1 MNSTLKKTL
10 QFSIS
15 LLVGIIFFY
24 FLYRNVDTTKMLEDL
39 SKADYR
45 IILLSMALG
54 CLSHWSR
61 GVRWT
66 IALRPLGY
74 KVQKRKA
81 FVSVMV
87 GYLMNI
93 AFPRAGEVAR
103 CAFLKR
109 TDNVPVETSFG
120 SVIGE
125 RALDFVILV
134 SITTFTFL
142 VEWDVI
148 KGFLDKYADFGIY
161 QQKFYDNIWLLWIFV
176 LLGILT
182 LALVYLYRKQ
192 IRENAFVIKIQVF
205 LGGLWKGISSI
216 TKLNRKQQFFYILH
230 TLVIWTCY
238 HLMIYVLFFSID
250 ETSSLTVMAGFTAM
264 VMAGVGMVIPIPGGI
279 GSFHFFVQQ
288 TLVAYGINE
297 TTALD
302 FAFLGHTAQ
311 TVMVILVGG
320 VSVAIGLYLW
330 GRKSVTN
337 EQSSVIS

>member
-15 LLVGIIFFY
+15 LLIGVTFFY

-45 IILLSMALG
+45 WILLSMALG
-54 CLSHWSR
+54 CLAHWSR

-87 GYLMNI
+87 GYVMNI
-93 AFPRAGEVAR
+93 AFPRAGELAR

-125 RALDFVILV
+125 RALDFIILV
-134 SITTFTFL
+134 SITTFTFF
-142 VEWDVI
+142 VEWNII
-148 KGFLDKYADFGIY
+148 KKFLDEYADFGIY
-161 QQKFYDNIWLLWIFV
+161 EQKFYDNIWLLWVFIFIGIFS
-176 LLGILT
+176 LG
-182 LALVYLYRKQ
+182 LVYFYRNQ

-230 TLVIWTCY
+230 TIVIWTCY
-238 HLMIYVLFFSID
+238 HLMIYVLFFSI
-250 ETSSLTVMAGFTAM
+250 EATSNLTVMAGFTAM

-311 TVMVILVGG
+311 TVMVIVVGA
-320 VSVAIGLYLW
+320 VSAAIGFYSW
-330 GRKSVTN
+330 RTPVSSN
-337 EQSSVIS
+337 QSSITS

>member
-1 MNSTLKKTL
+1 MNPILKKIL

-15 LLVGIIFFY
+15 LFVGIIFFY

-54 CLSHWSR
+54 VLSHWSR

-74 KVQKRKA
+74 NVQKRKA
-81 FVSVMV
+81 FTSVMV
-87 GYLMNI
+87 GYVMNI

-134 SITTFTFL
+134 TITTFTFF
-142 VEWDVI
+142 VEWDII

-161 QQKFYDNIWLLWIFV
+161 EQKFYDNIWLLWVFI

-182 LALVYLYRKQ
+182 LGFIYLYRKQ

-205 LGGLWKGISSI
+205 LGGLWKGILSI

-230 TLVIWTCY
+230 TIVIWACY

-250 ETSSLTVMAGFTAM
+250 ATSHLTVMAGFTAM

-311 TVMVILVGG
+311 TAMIIVVGA
-320 VSVAIGLYLW
+320 VSTAIGLYLW
-330 GRKSVTN
+330 GRKSVTT
-337 EQSSVIS
+337 EQSSVIN

>member
-1 MNSTLKKTL
+1 MNPTLKKTL

-15 LLVGIIFFY
+15 LLIGIVFFY
-24 FLYRNVDTTKMLEDL
+24 FLYRNVDTGKMLEDL

-87 GYLMNI
+87 GYVMNI

-109 TDNVPVETSFG
+109 TDNVPVEASFG

-134 SITTFTFL
+134 SITTFTFF
-142 VEWDVI
+142 VEWDII

-161 QQKFYDNIWLLWIFV
+161 EQKFYDNIWLLWVFILSGIV
-176 LLGILT
+176 ALGFI
-182 LALVYLYRKQ
+182 YLYREQ
-192 IRENAFVIKIQVF
+192 IRKNAFIIKIQGF
-205 LGGLWKGISSI
+205 LGGLWQGISSI
-216 TKLNRKQQFFYILH
+216 TKLNRKQQVFYILH
-230 TLVIWTCY
+230 TIIIWVCY
-238 HLMIYVLFFSID
+238 HLMIYVLFFSIE
-250 ETSSLTVMAGFTAM
+250 ETSNLTVMAGFTAM

-311 TVMVILVGG
+311 TVMVIVVGG
-320 VSVAIGLYLW
+320 ISAAIGLYLW
-330 GRKSVTN
+330 GRKPVTN
-337 EQSSVIS
+337 DQSSIAN